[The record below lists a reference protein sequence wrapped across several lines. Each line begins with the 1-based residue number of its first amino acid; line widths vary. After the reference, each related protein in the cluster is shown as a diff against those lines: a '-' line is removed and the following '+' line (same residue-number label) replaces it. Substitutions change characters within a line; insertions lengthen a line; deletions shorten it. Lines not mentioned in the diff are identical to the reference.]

1 MDGRSPFAVV
11 PGGWPQNIERM
22 YKWRVHQWQLDKN
35 SKDSEMRAMYYAA
48 KRREAAGKATAFFV
62 RGRRKELVA
71 VKTYFA
77 RKGVD
82 LSELDDEDDVVELPR
97 HIRSVTPIQLTPELA
112 YSASSSDESKTGG
125 SRRYVAT
132 TPSPT
137 SQQGSSAS
145 SMSLIPFNSG
155 QLKLPVSML
164 VGSDAIPRSPPSS
177 ADLNNLTL
185 SLSNSSSYFST
196 MFASDYWLLSKINYP
211 LHGQPDL
218 QPMPW
223 AASQV
228 AASYSIAQGD
238 NTSIFSL
245 LDTSSSSLA
254 HVLRQQ
260 RPELVPCL
268 LWVLSEFEAAGQKEV
283 SNNVF
288 SYAAELSD
296 IILGRQH
303 PLTQIIWSLYAS
315 ESRLLLVEPILR
327 QVLRLFESQL
337 DRHHETILYLYEMAA
352 NLMRLQKRY
361 AEAESFMI
369 EVIRRNEE
377 ASGPNSRATCAAVL
391 SSAEIPVESGKPA
404 QSHTILLDVLK
415 RIEHDPDDD
424 FRNVMKARVFFF
436 LCVIERGR
444 GNHAKAKEAGDEA
457 IRVARMVWPDD
468 SPSMKFWLKRIGR

>member
-1 MDGRSPFAVV
+1 
-11 PGGWPQNIERM
+11 M

-35 SKDSEMRAMYYAA
+35 SKDSEMRAMYFTAR
-48 KRREAAGKATAFFV
+48 RREAEGKSTAFFV

-71 VKTYFA
+71 VKTYFT

-82 LSELDDEDDVVELPR
+82 LDQLDDEDDVVELPR
-97 HIRSVTPIQLTPELA
+97 HIRAVTPLGLTPDLG
-112 YSASSSDESKTGG
+112 YSGTSSDDGG
-125 SRRYVAT
+125 NRYGAN

-137 SQQGSSAS
+137 DYNQRGAS
-145 SMSLIPFNSG
+145 SSSSSLVPFRSG
-155 QLKLPVSML
+155 QNKISVSML
-164 VGSDAIPRSPPSS
+164 LGVDAIPRSPPSD
-177 ADLNNLTL
+177 AELRNL
-185 SLSNSSSYFST
+185 SLSLSTSSTYFST
-196 MFASDYWLLSKINYP
+196 MFSSDYWLLSRITYP

-238 NTSIFSL
+238 SSSLFSL

-260 RPELVPCL
+260 RPELIPCL

-288 SYAAELSD
+288 SYAAELST
-296 IILGRQH
+296 IILGDQH

-327 QVLRLFESQL
+327 QLLRLFETVL
-337 DRHHETILYLYEMAA
+337 DRHHETLLYLYEMAA

-361 AEAESFMI
+361 AEAEAYMV

-377 ASGPNSRATCAAVL
+377 ASGASSRATCAAVL
-391 SSAEIPVESGKPA
+391 ASAEIPVENGKPEE
-404 QSHTILLDVLK
+404 SRTILRDVLR
-415 RIEHDPDDD
+415 RIADDPDED
-424 FRNVMKARVFFF
+424 FRNVMTARVYFFQ
-436 LCVIERGR
+436 CVIERGE
-444 GNHAKAKEAGDEA
+444 GNHDQARVLGDQAVA
-457 IRVARMVWPDD
+457 IARKVWPVE